1 MARRMR
7 AASVLAVS
15 SSIENRR
22 PSPKRHLA
30 SSLLSSTALCSQES
44 QYVCR
49 LIFVS
54 VWSAFLRPKGPGQV
68 NSTLIAIEF
77 VVSGLIDSL
86 SEDRAGIAAEFSGV
100 ILNGGDQV
108 ATFIEI
114 ILRQGQSASL

>member
-1 MARRMR
+1 M
-7 AASVLAVS
+7 
-15 SSIENRR
+15 
-22 PSPKRHLA
+22 
-30 SSLLSSTALCSQES
+30 
-44 QYVCR
+44 
-49 LIFVS
+49 
-54 VWSAFLRPKGPGQV
+54 

-77 VVSGLIDSL
+77 VASGLIDSV